1 MTAILYL
8 ARTLFFCSLV
18 LSPVILVYHFLCRT
32 LDRAIR
38 SRTIAFVW
46 SVLLLRLC
54 LPIPAFVTPIALPT
68 QDNTPVVI
76 VPAETEKPESA
87 VPETVDTRTLPVNSP
102 APVPSPVPE
111 QNLSPVES
119 PLAPRVSLSAAEIL
133 ALVWLC
139 GVFLS
144 RAIRSVRYAIGM
156 HTLKRHAYPADDRLT
171 EISHKLCESWHIR
184 NSVRVRICPA
194 LSGPV
199 VCGVLRPVICLPEME
214 YSTDMAAG
222 IFAHELTHIRRC
234 DLMKKR
240 LWNLAVSL
248 HWYNPFV
255 YLARRDADRFL
266 ELACDETILT
276 PVSEAARVKYGEVL
290 LSILKNGREDAPGT
304 PFSPKSGT
312 VRERFAHI
320 LSFTAK
326 KRGVLPAVLLC
337 VVILVTP
344 LFFGCETARDKTPET
359 DTVPAETDSP
369 TTETESDTAAPD
381 TETTAQPAAEPYTDV
396 IPLHF
401 TPFVSVEM
409 PESLADYNDHKV
421 TDYVKLFGMTG
432 TLEQYYHKDS
442 HMLNLNRF
450 IVDGEEIACWR
461 GWCYYSFPD
470 SDLDN
475 DGTGEIIVEK
485 AYEPG
490 SAAYQPLD
498 TYNWYPTHV
507 IALVNGEI
515 QISEDI
521 GKLLYDTGEMYFSL
535 SHPTSQTLSIFTR
548 KNIAPDGTY
557 EDVYR
562 TAHAERCEDD
572 SLQIVITD
580 TKITHYDNNFRVT
593 DGDWALYYDM
603 NDPDYLQ
610 LENTKSGQKYNYGD
624 YRGTDVLGRDLSYN
638 LSPKSDFGLVVSKN
652 GEYAAILYPTARYDY
667 ASPTYQTAV
676 VVDLGSGDTLAYP
689 YISDYS
695 RCTAHGV
702 TTDVLAPYQADADG
716 FGSLPQYRCTTS
728 YTATDDGFTFR
739 MTLLSDDGKVQLS
752 GEMTYTFLDGL
763 LSEYT
768 PVETI
773 VP

>member
-8 ARTLFFCSLV
+8 ARTLFFCALV
-18 LSPVILVYHFLCRT
+18 LSPVILGYHFLCRA
-32 LDRAIR
+32 LDRSIR
-38 SRTIAFVW
+38 SRTIALVW

-54 LPIPAFVTPIALPT
+54 LPIPAFVSPIALPA
-68 QDNTPVVI
+68 QNATPMVV
-76 VPAETEKPESA
+76 VPTETDTSESA
-87 VPETVDTRTLPVNSP
+87 APETVDTRTLFVNSP
-102 APVPSPVPE
+102 ATVPSPAPE

-119 PLAPRVSLSAAEIL
+119 PLASRIFLSVPEIL

-139 GVFLS
+139 GVVFSLT
-144 RAIRSVRYAIGM
+144 IRSVRYAIGM
-156 HTLKRHAYPADDRLT
+156 HTLKRHAYQADDRLM
-171 EISHKLCESWHIR
+171 EILHKLCESWHIR
-184 NSVRVRICPA
+184 KSVRVRICPA

-199 VCGVLRPVICLPEME
+199 VCGVLRPVICLPEIE

-248 HWYNPFV
+248 HWYNPLV

-266 ELACDETILT
+266 ELACDEAFLT

-290 LSILKNGREDAPGT
+290 LSILRCGRENAPGT

-312 VRERFAHI
+312 VRERFSHI
-320 LSFTAK
+320 LSFTVK
-326 KRGVLPAVLLC
+326 KRGIVPAVLLC
-337 VVILVTP
+337 TVILLSP
-344 LFFGCETARDKTPET
+344 LFLGCETARDKTS
-359 DTVPAETDSP
+359 DADKPAVE
-369 TTETESDTAAPD
+369 TAAPD
-381 TETTAQPAAEPYTDV
+381 TETSAQPAAEPYTDV

-409 PESLADYNDHKV
+409 PESLADFSRRD
-421 TDYVKLFGMTG
+421 TDIELFGMHG
-432 TLEQYYHKDS
+432 TLEEYYRDEDS
-442 HMLNLNRF
+442 LYLYRF
-450 IVDGEEIACWR
+450 VADGKEIASWR
-461 GWCYYSFPD
+461 GYTYDTDADGDGIHEAISGRAYA
-470 SDLDN
+470 LD
-475 DGTGEIIVEK
+475 GAE
-485 AYEPG
+485 Y
-490 SAAYQPLD
+490 D
-498 TYNWYPTHV
+498 TDKRDWYPFYV
-507 IALVNGEI
+507 LALVNGEI

-521 GKLLYDTGEMYFSL
+521 GKLLYDAGEFCVGVSFLDRAYSNIC
-535 SHPTSQTLSIFTR
+535 TKR
-548 KNIAPDGTY
+548 NIASDGTY
-557 EDVYR
+557 DYVYR
-562 TAHAERCEDD
+562 AAQLDRTEGGGM
-572 SLQIVITD
+572 QITITD
-580 TKITHYDNNFRVT
+580 TTVTHYDNNFRVT

-603 NDPDYLQ
+603 NDPDYLR

-624 YRGTDVLGRDLSYN
+624 YRGTDVTGRDLGYN
-638 LSPKSDFGLVVSKN
+638 LSPKSDFGLLVSPN
-652 GEYAAILYPTARYDY
+652 GEYAAILYPMARYDY
-667 ASPTYQTAV
+667 ATPTYQTAV

-689 YISDYS
+689 YVSDYG

-728 YTATDDGFTFR
+728 CTATDDGLTFH

>member
-8 ARTLFFCSLV
+8 ARTLFFCALV
-18 LSPVILVYHFLCRT
+18 LSPVILGYHFLCRA
-32 LDRAIR
+32 LDRSIR
-38 SRTIAFVW
+38 SRTIALVW

-54 LPIPAFVTPIALPT
+54 LPIPAFVTPIVLSG
-68 QDNTPVVI
+68 QDNAPVVV
-76 VPAETEKPESA
+76 VPAETEKAESA
-87 VPETVDTRTLPVNSP
+87 VPETVDTRTLFVNSP
-102 APVPSPVPE
+102 APVPSPAPE

-119 PLAPRVSLSAAEIL
+119 PLASRISLSVPEIL

-139 GVFLS
+139 GVVFSLT
-144 RAIRSVRYAIGM
+144 IRSVRYAIGM
-156 HTLKRHAYPADDRLT
+156 HTLKRHAYQADDRLM

-184 NSVRVRICPA
+184 KPVRVRICPA

-199 VCGVLRPVICLPEME
+199 VCGVLRPVICLPEIE

-290 LSILKNGREDAPGT
+290 LSILRNGREDAPGT

-312 VRERFAHI
+312 VRERFSHI
-320 LSFTAK
+320 LSFTVK
-326 KRGVLPAVLLC
+326 KRGIVPAVLLC
-337 VVILVTP
+337 TVILLSP
-344 LFFGCETARDKTPET
+344 LFLGCETARDKTS
-359 DTVPAETDSP
+359 DADKPAVE
-369 TTETESDTAAPD
+369 TAAPD
-381 TETTAQPAAEPYTDV
+381 TETSAQPAAEPYTDV

-409 PESLADYNDHKV
+409 PESLADFSRRD
-421 TDYVKLFGMTG
+421 TDVELFGMHG
-432 TLEQYYHKDS
+432 TLEEYYRDEDS
-442 HMLNLNRF
+442 LYLYRF
-450 IVDGEEIACWR
+450 VADGKEIASWR
-461 GWCYYSFPD
+461 GYTYDTDADGDGIHEAISGRAYA
-470 SDLDN
+470 LD
-475 DGTGEIIVEK
+475 GAE
-485 AYEPG
+485 Y
-490 SAAYQPLD
+490 D
-498 TYNWYPTHV
+498 TDKRDWYPFYV
-507 IALVNGEI
+507 LALVNGEI

-521 GKLLYDTGEMYFSL
+521 GKLLYDAGEFCVGVSFLDRAYSNIC
-535 SHPTSQTLSIFTR
+535 TKR
-548 KNIAPDGTY
+548 NIASDGTY
-557 EDVYR
+557 DYVYR
-562 TAHAERCEDD
+562 AAQLDRTEGGGM
-572 SLQIVITD
+572 QITITD
-580 TKITHYDNNFRVT
+580 TTVTHYDNNFRVT

-603 NDPDYLQ
+603 NDPDYLR

-624 YRGTDVLGRDLSYN
+624 YRGTDVTGRDLSYN
-638 LSPKSDFGLVVSKN
+638 LSPKSDFGLLVSPN
-652 GEYAAILYPTARYDY
+652 GEYAAILYPMARYDY
-667 ASPTYQTAV
+667 ATPTYQTAV

-689 YISDYS
+689 YVSDYG

-716 FGSLPQYRCTTS
+716 FGSLPQYRCMTS
-728 YTATDDGFTFR
+728 CTATDDGLTFR
-739 MTLLSDDGKVQLS
+739 MTLLTDDGKVQLS

>member
-8 ARTLFFCSLV
+8 ARTLFFCALV
-18 LSPVILVYHFLCRT
+18 LSPVILGYHFLCRA
-32 LDRAIR
+32 LDRSIR
-38 SRTIAFVW
+38 SRTIALVW

-54 LPIPAFVTPIALPT
+54 LPIPAFVSPIALPA
-68 QDNTPVVI
+68 QNATPMVV
-76 VPAETEKPESA
+76 VPTETDTSESA
-87 VPETVDTRTLPVNSP
+87 APETVDTRTLFVNSP
-102 APVPSPVPE
+102 ATVPSPAPE

-119 PLAPRVSLSAAEIL
+119 PLASRISLSVPEIL

-139 GVFLS
+139 GVVFSLT
-144 RAIRSVRYAIGM
+144 IRSVRYAIGM
-156 HTLKRHAYPADDRLT
+156 HTLKRHAYQADDRLM
-171 EISHKLCESWHIR
+171 EILHKLCESWHIR
-184 NSVRVRICPA
+184 KSVRVRICPA

-199 VCGVLRPVICLPEME
+199 VCGVLRPMICLPEME
-214 YSTDMAAG
+214 YSADMAAG
-222 IFAHELTHIRRC
+222 IFAHELTHIRRY
-234 DLMKKR
+234 DLIKKR

-290 LSILKNGREDAPGT
+290 LSILRNGREDAPGT

-312 VRERFAHI
+312 VRERFSHI
-320 LSFTAK
+320 LSFTVK
-326 KRGVLPAVLLC
+326 KRGIVPAVLLC
-337 VVILVTP
+337 TVILLSP
-344 LFFGCETARDKTPET
+344 LFLGCETARDKTS
-359 DTVPAETDSP
+359 DADKPAVE
-369 TTETESDTAAPD
+369 TAAPD
-381 TETTAQPAAEPYTDV
+381 TETSAQPAAEPYTDV

-401 TPFVSVEM
+401 TPFVSIEL
-409 PESLADYNDHKV
+409 PESLADYNDYKV

-461 GWCYYSFPD
+461 GWCYYSFPG

-490 SAAYQPLD
+490 SAEYQPLD

-548 KNIAPDGTY
+548 KNISSDGTY

-562 TAHAERCEDD
+562 TAHVERCEDD

-580 TKITHYDNNFRVT
+580 TKVTHNDNNFRVT

-610 LENTKSGQKYNYGD
+610 LENIKSGQKYNYGD

-638 LSPKSDFGLVVSKN
+638 LSPKSDFGLLVSPN

-689 YISDYS
+689 YVSDYS

-702 TTDVLAPYQADADG
+702 TTDVLAPYQADANG
-716 FGSLPQYRCTTS
+716 FGSLPQYKCTT
-728 YTATDDGFTFR
+728 TCAETDDGFTFR

-752 GEMTYTFLDGL
+752 GEMIYTFLDGL

>member
-8 ARTLFFCSLV
+8 ARTLFFCALV
-18 LSPVILVYHFLCRT
+18 LSPVILGYHFLCRA
-32 LDRAIR
+32 LDRSIR
-38 SRTIAFVW
+38 SRTIALVW

-54 LPIPAFVTPIALPT
+54 LPIPAFVTPIVLSG
-68 QDNTPVVI
+68 QDNAPVVV
-76 VPAETEKPESA
+76 VPAETEKAESA
-87 VPETVDTRTLPVNSP
+87 VPETVDTRTLFVNSP
-102 APVPSPVPE
+102 APVPSPAPE

-119 PLAPRVSLSAAEIL
+119 PLASRIFLSVPEIL

-139 GVFLS
+139 GVVFSLT
-144 RAIRSVRYAIGM
+144 IRSVRYAIGM
-156 HTLKRHAYPADDRLT
+156 HTLKRHAYQADDRLM

-184 NSVRVRICPA
+184 KPVRVRICPA

-199 VCGVLRPVICLPEME
+199 VCGVLRPVICLPEIE

-290 LSILKNGREDAPGT
+290 LSILRNGREDAPGT

-312 VRERFAHI
+312 VLERFSHI
-320 LSFTAK
+320 LSFTVK
-326 KRGVLPAVLLC
+326 KRGIVPAVLLC
-337 VVILVTP
+337 TVILLSP
-344 LFFGCETARDKTPET
+344 LFLGCETARDKTS
-359 DTVPAETDSP
+359 DADKPAVE
-369 TTETESDTAAPD
+369 TAAPD
-381 TETTAQPAAEPYTDV
+381 TETSAQPAAEPYTDV

-409 PESLADYNDHKV
+409 PESLADYSRRD
-421 TDYVKLFGMTG
+421 TDVELFGMHG
-432 TLEQYYHKDS
+432 TLEEYYRDEDS
-442 HMLNLNRF
+442 LYLYRF
-450 IVDGEEIACWR
+450 VADGKEIASWR
-461 GWCYYSFPD
+461 GYTYDTDADGDGIHEAISGRAYA
-470 SDLDN
+470 LD
-475 DGTGEIIVEK
+475 GAE
-485 AYEPG
+485 Y
-490 SAAYQPLD
+490 D
-498 TYNWYPTHV
+498 TDKRDWYPFYV
-507 IALVNGEI
+507 LALVNGEI

-521 GKLLYDTGEMYFSL
+521 GKLLYDAGEFCVGVSFLDRAYSNIC
-535 SHPTSQTLSIFTR
+535 TKR
-548 KNIAPDGTY
+548 NIASDGTY
-557 EDVYR
+557 DYVYR
-562 TAHAERCEDD
+562 AAQLDRTEGGGM
-572 SLQIVITD
+572 QITITD
-580 TKITHYDNNFRVT
+580 TTVTHYDNNFRVT

-603 NDPDYLQ
+603 NDPDYLR
-610 LENTKSGQKYNYGD
+610 LENIKSGQKYNYGD
-624 YRGTDVLGRDLSYN
+624 YRGTDVTGRDLGYN
-638 LSPKSDFGLVVSKN
+638 LSPKSDFGLLVSPN

-689 YISDYS
+689 YVSDYG

-702 TTDVLAPYQADADG
+702 TTDVLAPYQADANG

-728 YTATDDGFTFR
+728 CTATDDGLTFH

>member
-8 ARTLFFCSLV
+8 ARTLFFCALV
-18 LSPVILVYHFLCRT
+18 LSPVILGYHFLCRA
-32 LDRAIR
+32 LDRSIR
-38 SRTIAFVW
+38 SRTIALVW

-54 LPIPAFVTPIALPT
+54 LPIPAFVSPIALPA
-68 QDNTPVVI
+68 QNATPMVV
-76 VPAETEKPESA
+76 VPTETDTSESA
-87 VPETVDTRTLPVNSP
+87 APETVDTRTLFVNSP
-102 APVPSPVPE
+102 ATVPSPAPE

-119 PLAPRVSLSAAEIL
+119 PLASRISLSVPEIL

-139 GVFLS
+139 GVVFSLT
-144 RAIRSVRYAIGM
+144 IRSVRYAIGM
-156 HTLKRHAYPADDRLT
+156 HTLKRHTYQADDRLM
-171 EISHKLCESWHIR
+171 EILHKLCESWHIR
-184 NSVRVRICPA
+184 KSVRVRICPA

-199 VCGVLRPVICLPEME
+199 VCGVLRPVICLPEIE

-290 LSILKNGREDAPGT
+290 LSILRNGKESAPGT

-337 VVILVTP
+337 AVILVTP
-344 LFFGCETARDKTPET
+344 LFFGCETVRDKTPET
-359 DTVPAETDSP
+359 DTLPPETDSP
-369 TTETESDTAAPD
+369 ATETESDTAAPD
-381 TETTAQPAAEPYTDV
+381 TETSVQDTETSVQPAAEPYTDV

-409 PESLADYNDHKV
+409 PESLADYIYKDTEV
-421 TDYVKLFGMTG
+421 ELFGIHG
-432 TLEQYYHKDS
+432 TLEQYYRDADS
-442 HMLNLNRF
+442 LYLYRF
-450 IVDGEEIACWR
+450 VADGKEIASWR
-461 GWCYYSFPD
+461 GYTYDTDADGDGIHEAISGRAYA
-470 SDLDN
+470 LD
-475 DGTGEIIVEK
+475 GAE
-485 AYEPG
+485 Y
-490 SAAYQPLD
+490 D
-498 TYNWYPTHV
+498 TDKRDWYPFYV
-507 IALVNGEI
+507 LALVNGEI

-521 GKLLYDTGEMYFSL
+521 GKLLYDAGEFCVSVSFLDRAYSNIC
-535 SHPTSQTLSIFTR
+535 TKR
-548 KNIAPDGTY
+548 NIASDGTY
-557 EDVYR
+557 DYVYR
-562 TAHAERCEDD
+562 AAQLDRTEDGGM
-572 SLQIVITD
+572 QITFTETTV
-580 TKITHYDNNFRVT
+580 THNDNNFRVT

-603 NDPDYLQ
+603 NDPDYLR

-624 YRGTDVLGRDLSYN
+624 YRGTDVAGRDLSYN
-638 LSPKSDFGLVVSKN
+638 LSPKSDFGLLVSPN

-689 YISDYS
+689 YVSDYG

-728 YTATDDGFTFR
+728 CTATDDGLTFH

>member
-1 MTAILYL
+1 MTAILYI

-18 LSPVILVYHFLCRT
+18 LSPLILVYHFLCRA

-54 LPIPAFVTPIALPT
+54 LPIPAFVTPIALPM
-68 QDNTPVVI
+68 QDNTPIVV

-102 APVPSPVPE
+102 VPVPSPVPE
-111 QNLSPVES
+111 QNVSPIES

-139 GVFLS
+139 GVLLS
-144 RAIRSVRYAIGM
+144 LALRSVRYAIGM

-171 EISHKLCESWHIR
+171 EISYKLCESWHIR
-184 NSVRVRICPA
+184 KSMRVRICPA

-199 VCGVLRPVICLPEME
+199 VCGVLRPVICLPEIE

-290 LSILKNGREDAPGT
+290 LSILRNGREDAPGT

-312 VRERFAHI
+312 VRERFSHI
-320 LSFTAK
+320 LSFTVK
-326 KRGVLPAVLLC
+326 KRGIVPAVLLC
-337 VVILVTP
+337 TVILLSP
-344 LFFGCETARDKTPET
+344 LFLGCETALDKTS
-359 DTVPAETDSP
+359 DADKPAVE
-369 TTETESDTAAPD
+369 TAAPD
-381 TETTAQPAAEPYTDV
+381 TETSAQPAAEPYTDV

-401 TPFVSVEM
+401 TPFVSIEL
-409 PESLADYNDHKV
+409 PESLADFTHRDTEV
-421 TDYVKLFGMTG
+421 ELFGMHG
-432 TLEQYYHKDS
+432 TLEEYYRDKDS
-442 HMLNLNRF
+442 LYLYRF
-450 IVDGEEIACWR
+450 VADGKEIASWR
-461 GWCYYSFPD
+461 GYTYD
-470 SDLDN
+470 TDA
-475 DGTGEIIVEK
+475 DGDGIHEAIV
-485 AYEPG
+485 G
-490 SAAYQPLD
+490 N
-498 TYNWYPTHV
+498 TYAIDGADHDADKRDWYPFYV
-507 IALVNGEI
+507 LALVNGEI
-515 QISEDI
+515 QSSEDV
-521 GKLLYDTGEMYFSL
+521 GKLLYDTGELCISVSFRERAS
-535 SHPTSQTLSIFTR
+535 SNICTHR
-548 KNIAPDGTY
+548 NIASDGTY
-557 EDVYR
+557 DYVCR
-562 TAHAERCEDD
+562 MVQLDHTADGGM
-572 SLQIVITD
+572 QITITD
-580 TKITHYDNNFRVT
+580 TTVTHNDNNFRVT
-593 DGDWALYYDM
+593 DGDWELYYDM
-603 NDPDYLQ
+603 NDPQYVHLR
-610 LENTKSGQKYNYGD
+610 NTKSGRMYDYGD
-624 YRGTDVLGRDLSYN
+624 YRGTDVTGRDLGYN
-638 LSPKSDFGLVVSKN
+638 LSPKSDFGLLVSPN

-689 YISDYS
+689 FISDYS
-695 RCTAHGV
+695 RCTAHDV
-702 TTDVLAPYQADADG
+702 TTDVLAPYQADANG

-728 YTATDDGFTFR
+728 CTATDDGFTFR

>member
-8 ARTLFFCSLV
+8 ARTLFFCALV
-18 LSPVILVYHFLCRT
+18 LSPVILGYHFLCCA
-32 LDRAIR
+32 LDRSIR
-38 SRTIAFVW
+38 SRTIALVW

-54 LPIPAFVTPIALPT
+54 LPIPAFVTPIVLSG
-68 QDNTPVVI
+68 QDNAPVVV
-76 VPAETEKPESA
+76 VPAETEKAESA
-87 VPETVDTRTLPVNSP
+87 VPETVDTRTLFVNSL
-102 APVPSPVPE
+102 APVPSPAPE

-119 PLAPRVSLSAAEIL
+119 PLASRIFLSVPEIL

-139 GVFLS
+139 GVVFSLT
-144 RAIRSVRYAIGM
+144 IRSVRYAIGM
-156 HTLKRHAYPADDRLT
+156 HTLKRHAYQADDRLM

-184 NSVRVRICPA
+184 KPVRVRICPA

-199 VCGVLRPVICLPEME
+199 VCGVLRPVICLPEMD
-214 YSTDMAAG
+214 YTTDMAAG
-222 IFAHELTHIRRC
+222 IFAHELTHIRRY
-234 DLMKKR
+234 DLIKKR

-290 LSILKNGREDAPGT
+290 LSILRNGREDAPGT

-312 VRERFAHI
+312 VRERFSHI
-320 LSFTAK
+320 LSFTVK
-326 KRGVLPAVLLC
+326 KRGIVPAVLLC
-337 VVILVTP
+337 TVILLSP
-344 LFFGCETARDKTPET
+344 LFLGCETARDKTS
-359 DTVPAETDSP
+359 DADKPAVE
-369 TTETESDTAAPD
+369 TAAPD
-381 TETTAQPAAEPYTDV
+381 TETSAQPAAEPYTDV

-409 PESLADYNDHKV
+409 PESLADFSRRD
-421 TDYVKLFGMTG
+421 TDVELFGMHG
-432 TLEQYYHKDS
+432 TLEEYYRDEDS
-442 HMLNLNRF
+442 LYLYRF
-450 IVDGEEIACWR
+450 VADGKEIASWR
-461 GWCYYSFPD
+461 GYTYDTDADGDGIHEAISGRAYA
-470 SDLDN
+470 LD
-475 DGTGEIIVEK
+475 GAE
-485 AYEPG
+485 Y
-490 SAAYQPLD
+490 D
-498 TYNWYPTHV
+498 TDKRDWYPFYV
-507 IALVNGEI
+507 LALVNGEI

-521 GKLLYDTGEMYFSL
+521 GKLLYDAGEFCVGVSFLDRAYSNIC
-535 SHPTSQTLSIFTR
+535 TKR
-548 KNIAPDGTY
+548 NIASDGTY
-557 EDVYR
+557 DYVYR
-562 TAHAERCEDD
+562 AAQLDRTEGGGM
-572 SLQIVITD
+572 QITITD
-580 TKITHYDNNFRVT
+580 TTVTHYDNNFRVT

-603 NDPDYLQ
+603 NDPDYLR
-610 LENTKSGQKYNYGD
+610 LENIKSGQKYNYGD

-638 LSPKSDFGLVVSKN
+638 LSPKSDFGLLVSPN
-652 GEYAAILYPTARYDY
+652 GEYAAILYPMARYDY
-667 ASPTYQTAV
+667 ATPTYQTAV

-689 YISDYS
+689 YVSDYS

-728 YTATDDGFTFR
+728 CTATDDGLTFH

>member
-8 ARTLFFCSLV
+8 SRTLFFCSLV
-18 LSPVILVYHFLCRT
+18 LSPLILLFHHLCRT
-32 LDRAIR
+32 LDRSIC
-38 SRTIAFVW
+38 SRTIALIW

-54 LPIPAFVTPIALPT
+54 LPIPAFVSPITLPT
-68 QDNTPVVI
+68 REAASLHVT
-76 VPAETEKPESA
+76 PAETAEST
-87 VPETVDTRTLPVNSP
+87 VLETTVLSPLPTDSP
-102 APVPSPVPE
+102 AITPASLPE
-111 QNLSPVES
+111 QDTVFATAEKAARPSLSPVEM
-119 PLAPRVSLSAAEIL
+119 LS
-133 ALVWLC
+133 LVWLG
-139 GVFLS
+139 GVLLS
-144 RAIRSVRYAIGM
+144 FVIQSARYGIGIRA
-156 HTLKRHAYPADDRLT
+156 LQRHAYPADDGLT
-171 EISHKLCESWHIR
+171 AIYHRLCEKWHIR
-184 NSVRVRICPA
+184 RSVRVMICPA

-199 VCGVLRPVICLPEME
+199 VCGVLHPVICLPEMA
-214 YSTDMAAG
+214 YSNNMAAG
-222 IFAHELTHIRRC
+222 IFAHELTHIKRH
-234 DLMKKR
+234 DLLKKR
-240 LWNLAVSL
+240 LWKLAVSL
-248 HWYNPFV
+248 HWYNPLV

-276 PVSEAARVKYGEVL
+276 PVSEAARVQYGEVL
-290 LSILKNGREDAPGT
+290 LSILQNGIENAPGT

-312 VRERFAHI
+312 VRERFTHI

-326 KRGVLPAVLLC
+326 KRGVVPAVLLC
-337 VVILVTP
+337 AVILLSP
-344 LFFGCETARDKTPET
+344 LFLGCETVREKTSDADKPAVET
-359 DTVPAETDSP
+359 V
-369 TTETESDTAAPD
+369 APD
-381 TETTAQPAAEPYTDV
+381 TETSAQPAAEPYTDV

-409 PESLADYNDHKV
+409 PESLADYNDYKV
-421 TDYVKLFGMTG
+421 TDYVKLFGMSG

-461 GWCYYSFPD
+461 GWCYYSFPG

-490 SAAYQPLD
+490 SAEYQPLD

-548 KNIAPDGTY
+548 KNISSDGTY

-562 TAHAERCEDD
+562 TAHVERCEDD

-580 TKITHYDNNFRVT
+580 TKVTHYDNNFRVT

-603 NDPDYLQ
+603 NDPDYLR

-624 YRGTDVLGRDLSYN
+624 YRGTDVTDRDLGYN
-638 LSPKSDFGLVVSKN
+638 LSPKSDFGLLVSPN
-652 GEYAAILYPTARYDY
+652 GEYAAILYPMARYDY
-667 ASPTYQTAV
+667 ATPVYQSAV
-676 VVDLGSGDTLAYP
+676 ILELGSGDTLAYP
-689 YISDYS
+689 FISDYS
-695 RCTAHGV
+695 RCAAHGL
-702 TTDVLAPYQADADG
+702 TTDVLSPYQADANG
-716 FGSLPQYRCTTS
+716 FGSLPQYRCTTTC
-728 YTATDDGFTFR
+728 TATDDGFTFR
-739 MTLLSDDGKVQLS
+739 MTLLTDDGKLRLAGDV
-752 GEMTYTFLDGL
+752 TYTFRDGL
-763 LSEYT
+763 LSAYT

-773 VP
+773 LPEG

>member
-1 MTAILYL
+1 MTAILYI
-8 ARTLFFCSLV
+8 ARTLFFCALV
-18 LSPVILVYHFLCRT
+18 LSPVILGYHFLCRA
-32 LDRAIR
+32 LDRSIR
-38 SRTIAFVW
+38 SRTIALVW

-54 LPIPAFVTPIALPT
+54 LPIPAFVTPIILSG
-68 QDNTPVVI
+68 QDNAPVVV
-76 VPAETEKPESA
+76 VPAETEKVESA
-87 VPETVDTRTLPVNSP
+87 VPETVDTRTLFVNSP
-102 APVPSPVPE
+102 APVPSPAPE

-119 PLAPRVSLSAAEIL
+119 PLASRIFLSVPEIL

-139 GVFLS
+139 GVVFSLT
-144 RAIRSVRYAIGM
+144 IRSVRYAIGM
-156 HTLKRHAYPADDRLT
+156 HTLKRHAYQADDRLM

-184 NSVRVRICPA
+184 KPVRVRICPA

-199 VCGVLRPVICLPEME
+199 VCGVLRPVICLPEIE

-248 HWYNPFV
+248 HWYNPLV

-266 ELACDETILT
+266 ELACDEAFLT

-290 LSILKNGREDAPGT
+290 LSILRCGRENAPGT

-312 VRERFAHI
+312 VRERFSHI
-320 LSFTAK
+320 LSFTVK
-326 KRGVLPAVLLC
+326 KRGIVPAVLLC
-337 VVILVTP
+337 TVILLSP
-344 LFFGCETARDKTPET
+344 LFLGCETARDKTS
-359 DTVPAETDSP
+359 DADKPAVE
-369 TTETESDTAAPD
+369 TAAPD
-381 TETTAQPAAEPYTDV
+381 TETSAQPAAEPYTDV

-409 PESLADYNDHKV
+409 PESLADFSRRD
-421 TDYVKLFGMTG
+421 TDIELFGMHG
-432 TLEQYYHKDS
+432 TLEEYYRDEDS
-442 HMLNLNRF
+442 LYLYRF
-450 IVDGEEIACWR
+450 VADGKEIASWR
-461 GWCYYSFPD
+461 GYTYDTDADGDGIHEAISGRAYA
-470 SDLDN
+470 LD
-475 DGTGEIIVEK
+475 GAE
-485 AYEPG
+485 Y
-490 SAAYQPLD
+490 D
-498 TYNWYPTHV
+498 TDKRDWYPFYV
-507 IALVNGEI
+507 LALVNGEI

-521 GKLLYDTGEMYFSL
+521 GKLLYDAGEFCVGVSFLDRAYSNIC
-535 SHPTSQTLSIFTR
+535 TKR
-548 KNIAPDGTY
+548 NIASDGTY
-557 EDVYR
+557 DYVYR
-562 TAHAERCEDD
+562 AAQLDRTEGGGM
-572 SLQIVITD
+572 QITITD
-580 TKITHYDNNFRVT
+580 TTVTHYDNNFRVT

-603 NDPDYLQ
+603 NDPDYLR

-624 YRGTDVLGRDLSYN
+624 YRGTDVTGRDLGYN
-638 LSPKSDFGLVVSKN
+638 LSPKSDFGLLVSPN
-652 GEYAAILYPTARYDY
+652 GEYAAILYPMARYDY
-667 ASPTYQTAV
+667 ATPTYQTAV

-689 YISDYS
+689 YVSDYG

-728 YTATDDGFTFR
+728 CTATDDGLTFH

>member
-8 ARTLFFCSLV
+8 ARTLFFCALV
-18 LSPVILVYHFLCRT
+18 LSPVILGYHFLCRA
-32 LDRAIR
+32 LDRSIR
-38 SRTIAFVW
+38 SRTIALVW

-54 LPIPAFVTPIALPT
+54 LPIPAFVTPIVLSG
-68 QDNTPVVI
+68 QDNAPVVV
-76 VPAETEKPESA
+76 VPAETEKAESA
-87 VPETVDTRTLPVNSP
+87 VPETVDTRTLFVNSP
-102 APVPSPVPE
+102 APVPSPAPE

-119 PLAPRVSLSAAEIL
+119 PLASRISLSVPEIL

-139 GVFLS
+139 GVVFSLT
-144 RAIRSVRYAIGM
+144 IRSVRYAIGM
-156 HTLKRHAYPADDRLT
+156 HTLKRHAYQADDRLM

-184 NSVRVRICPA
+184 KPVRVRICPA

-199 VCGVLRPVICLPEME
+199 VCGVLRPVICLPEIE

-290 LSILKNGREDAPGT
+290 LSILRCSREDAPGT

-312 VRERFAHI
+312 VRERFSHI
-320 LSFTAK
+320 LSFTVK
-326 KRGVLPAVLLC
+326 KRGIVPAVLLC
-337 VVILVTP
+337 TVILLSP
-344 LFFGCETARDKTPET
+344 LFLGCETARDKTS
-359 DTVPAETDSP
+359 DADKPAVE
-369 TTETESDTAAPD
+369 TAAPD
-381 TETTAQPAAEPYTDV
+381 TETSAQPAAKPYTDV

-409 PESLADYNDHKV
+409 PESLADYSRRD
-421 TDYVKLFGMTG
+421 TDVELFGMHG
-432 TLEQYYHKDS
+432 TLEEYYRDEDS
-442 HMLNLNRF
+442 LYLYRF
-450 IVDGEEIACWR
+450 VADGKEIASWR
-461 GWCYYSFPD
+461 GYTYDTDADGDGIHEAISGRAYA
-470 SDLDN
+470 LD
-475 DGTGEIIVEK
+475 GAE
-485 AYEPG
+485 Y
-490 SAAYQPLD
+490 D
-498 TYNWYPTHV
+498 TDKRDWYPFYV
-507 IALVNGEI
+507 LALVNGEI

-521 GKLLYDTGEMYFSL
+521 GKLLYDAGEFCVGVSFLDRAYSNIC
-535 SHPTSQTLSIFTR
+535 TKR
-548 KNIAPDGTY
+548 NIASDGTY
-557 EDVYR
+557 DYVYR
-562 TAHAERCEDD
+562 AAQLDRTEGGGM
-572 SLQIVITD
+572 QITITD
-580 TKITHYDNNFRVT
+580 TTVTHYDNNFRVT

-603 NDPDYLQ
+603 NDPDYLR
-610 LENTKSGQKYNYGD
+610 LENIKSGQKYNYGD
-624 YRGTDVLGRDLSYN
+624 YRGTDVTGRDLGYN
-638 LSPKSDFGLVVSKN
+638 LSPKSDFGLLVSPN
-652 GEYAAILYPTARYDY
+652 GEYAAILYPMARYDY
-667 ASPTYQTAV
+667 ATPTYQTAV

-689 YISDYS
+689 YVSDYG

-728 YTATDDGFTFR
+728 CTATDDGLTFH